1 MLVYCDYIASRVKT
15 LLDREIGDN
24 DTMMKATG
32 PVNMDLH
39 PTKGYFMSTKKT
51 MGVTDINGKNY
62 MITIEE
68 ID

>member
-1 MLVYCDYIASRVKT
+1 MLVYCDYIASRLKT
-15 LLDREIGDN
+15 LLDREISDN

-39 PTKGYFMSTKKT
+39 PTEGYFMSTKKT
-51 MGVTDINGKNY
+51 MGVTDINGKKY

>member
-1 MLVYCDYIASRVKT
+1 VKT
-15 LLDREIGDN
+15 LLDREISDN